1 MPNHKTLKEYVDS
14 PGKLRC
20 DYALKALQ
28 EVREELGYY
37 SEGEQLLLY
46 V

>member
-1 MPNHKTLKEYVDS
+1 M
-14 PGKLRC
+14 RC
-20 DYALKALQ
+20 DYGLKALQ